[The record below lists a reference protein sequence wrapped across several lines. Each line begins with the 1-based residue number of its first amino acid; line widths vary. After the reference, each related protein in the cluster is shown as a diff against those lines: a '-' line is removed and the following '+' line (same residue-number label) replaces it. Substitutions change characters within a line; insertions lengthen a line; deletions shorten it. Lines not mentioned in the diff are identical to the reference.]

1 MRSPRRRWLRLL
13 LFASVCLL
21 ISAAV
26 VTFALGWRRGLKL
39 VYPTRSPICCQTPA
53 DYQLDYREV
62 VIETA
67 DALKLHGW
75 YVPAK
80 NRAAIIVAHGAG
92 GNRVAVLP
100 IAAILAQHGYG
111 VLLIDL
117 RAHGD
122 SDGTV
127 YAYGWRDIIA
137 ATDYLRNQTDV
148 DPKRIG
154 ALGFSLGG
162 VAVLEGAAHDSE
174 LAAVISDGAGAV
186 RLEDFPPRH
195 RLIDWWF
202 WFYDLGNEQAILRET
217 GEWDKASMRQTVAA
231 ISPRPL
237 LLIAAGATDSAS
249 AVEAAINQH
258 IFEAAGGEKQLWI
271 VAGAAHTMGFSLV
284 PAEYE
289 DRITAFFDAILLK
302 SN

>member
-1 MRSPRRRWLRLL
+1 MRFARRRWLRLL
-13 LFASVCLL
+13 LFASVSLL
-21 ISAAV
+21 IGAAV

-39 VYPTRSPICCQTPA
+39 VYPLRSPICCQTPA
-53 DYQLDYREV
+53 DYQLEYQDV

-67 DALKLHGW
+67 DALKLRGW
-75 YVPAK
+75 YIPAK

-100 IAAILAQHGYG
+100 FAAILARHGYG

-137 ATDYLRNQTDV
+137 AADFLRNQTDI

-162 VAVLEGAAHDSE
+162 VAVLEGVAHDSAI
-174 LAAVISDGAGAV
+174 AAVISDGAGAV
-186 RLEDFPPRH
+186 RLEDFPPRR

-237 LLIAAGATDSAS
+237 FLIAAGAADSAS
-249 AVEAAINQH
+249 AVEAEINQH
-258 IFEAAGGEKQLWI
+258 LFEAAGGEKQLWSVPNAI
-271 VAGAAHTMGFSLV
+271 HTTGFAIEPV
-284 PAEYE
+284 EYE
-289 DRITAFFDAILLK
+289 RRIVAFFDDALLR
-302 SN
+302 